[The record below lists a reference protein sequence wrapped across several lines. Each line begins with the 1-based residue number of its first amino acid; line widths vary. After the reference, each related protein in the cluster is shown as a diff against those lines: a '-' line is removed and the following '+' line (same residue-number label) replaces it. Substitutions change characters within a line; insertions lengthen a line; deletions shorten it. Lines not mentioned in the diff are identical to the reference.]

1 VLDYDLLRALA
12 AVVREGSFE
21 GAAQTLSVTP
31 SAISQRIKLLEM
43 RIGAILIVRGRPCT
57 ATTAGFQLFR
67 HIELVQVL
75 EHDLVA
81 SLRSE
86 GSTLAGEHVKIRIAV
101 NADSIS
107 TWFSKV
113 VARAG
118 AELEVLFDIVPDD
131 QEYTAEYL
139 RKGEALAA
147 VTADAVPVHGFRIVN
162 IGTLDYVPAAT
173 PEFIKSH
180 FPDGINPKGLD
191 ESPSIL
197 FDRKDS
203 ISYQWI
209 KTTFN
214 SSAKLTPH
222 YVPSFSG
229 YLQACLDG
237 VGWGLVPEIAA
248 RPYLKNGALVE
259 LQPGTNVKVP
269 LHWQYSVNAGQTMRA
284 LSMIVMDVA
293 RGELMSDQPSHIQ

>member
-1 VLDYDLLRALA
+1 
-12 AVVREGSFE
+12 
-21 GAAQTLSVTP
+21 
-31 SAISQRIKLLEM
+31 M
-43 RIGAILIVRGRPCT
+43 
-57 ATTAGFQLFR
+57 
-67 HIELVQVL
+67 
-75 EHDLVA
+75 
-81 SLRSE
+81 
-86 GSTLAGEHVKIRIAV
+86 AGEHVKIRIAV

-173 PEFIKSH
+173 PEFIKIH
-180 FPDGINPKGLD
+180 FPDGINPKALD

-248 RPYLKNGALVE
+248 RPYLKSGTLVE

-293 RGELMSDQPSHIQ
+293 RGELMSEQPSQIDVTALRPAPKGAQRLFVEFRAIPPPCASNRCARSRGSCGRAPLPHNLRSRRGYGLGASRIS